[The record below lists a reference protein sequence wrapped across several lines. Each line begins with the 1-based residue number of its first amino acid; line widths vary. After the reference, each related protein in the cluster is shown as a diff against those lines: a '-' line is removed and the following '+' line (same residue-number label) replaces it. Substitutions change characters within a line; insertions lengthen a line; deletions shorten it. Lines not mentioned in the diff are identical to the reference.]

1 MKTLKRKLARWFD
14 ELSLAGRGVLLASR
28 YKSFYLPA
36 LISFLVFGTLLNLLA
51 GSLGSFKLI
60 AASSFL
66 NGLKIIGNA
75 FLGVFGVNK
84 NFLDWILNFFIS
96 LLQGILI
103 GLVFFVY
110 KKNKEKASSTAETAG
125 IVAGLAVLGS
135 GCPTCGTT
143 LLAPVI
149 GTIFSGSSFAVAGTV
164 SGILTFL
171 AYFVAILA
179 FKKVGFETYAI
190 IKSEKYE
197 KRKKIEENEKVN

>member
-1 MKTLKRKLARWFD
+1 MSPSGA
-14 ELSLAGRGVLLASR
+14 
-28 YKSFYLPA
+28 
-36 LISFLVFGTLLNLLA
+36 
-51 GSLGSFKLI
+51 
-60 AASSFL
+60 
-66 NGLKIIGNA
+66 KIIWNA

-84 NFLDWILNFFIS
+84 NFLDWISNFLIS
-96 LLQGILI
+96 ILQGVLI

-110 KKNKEKASSTAETAG
+110 KKNKKKAEGSAETAG

-149 GTIFSGSSFAVAGTV
+149 GTLFSGSSFAVAGAV

-171 AYFVAILA
+171 AYLVAIFA

-197 KRKKIEENEKVN
+197 KRKKLEEDEKTN